1 MKDPVWSEIVHIEV
15 HTQLHSATRV
25 YRSSLLFYKLKYY
38 EPLQTGPLN
47 DWYVLIRQC
56 LKLD

>member
-25 YRSSLLFYKLKYY
+25 YVERYQVLLVLC
-38 EPLQTGPLN
+38 TALN
-47 DWYVLIRQC
+47 LF
-56 LKLD
+56 